1 MALTKRLVDG
11 FTYEGKGRG
20 ADYRYDTKYGSGGV
34 KGFTVRVHPDGRR
47 IGRKTFEVWY
57 RMSPSTS
64 PEWFII
70 GECGT
75 WTLQQARQK
84 ARELLVDIQNGID
97 PKAPT
102 AAKELT
108 VKECAKVFLE
118 DAQTRD
124 VTTWRG
130 MERRFEKHIIPALG
144 RKILLDV
151 SRADI
156 ARLHTSISQE
166 PRKPKVEANRIV
178 QLLKTM
184 FNRAERLG
192 LVPEGHRNPCEG
204 VELHRELSRARYLS
218 DIELKKLDAALRS
231 EPIHVQCLIRL
242 YLLLGVRKQ
251 ELLSLAWDDVHLDS
265 SEGPHIY
272 IGNTKNGRPLTLSL
286 AQTAADLFRAIPTQV
301 MSRWVFPSPRRTG
314 HHLRDFK
321 NYWIRI
327 RDRAGIKDC
336 TVHDL
341 RRTCG
346 SVMAQSGVPLQ
357 HISEVLNQSSP
368 EVTKVYARLSQN
380 NQLEASEKAAEVIDK
395 LFGEL
400 SA

>member
-1 MALTKRLVDG
+1 MALTKKKIDG
-11 FTYEGKGRG
+11 FKYDGRSMDFRPDGPDGVPNFGVRIYPSGTKSFVLGYRKPGSRNQRWTTVGKF
-20 ADYRYDTKYGSGGV
+20 GV
-34 KGFTVRVHPDGRR
+34 FTV
-47 IGRKTFEVWY
+47 
-57 RMSPSTS
+57 
-64 PEWFII
+64 
-70 GECGT
+70 
-75 WTLQQARQK
+75 QQARQK

-118 DAQTRD
+118 DARTRD

-130 MERRFEKHIIPALG
+130 MERRFEKRIIPALG
-144 RKILLDV
+144 RKTLLDV

-156 ARLHTSISQE
+156 ARLHTSISNE

-204 VELHRELSRARYLS
+204 VELHREFSRARYLS

-251 ELLSLAWDDVHLDS
+251 ELLSLAWDDVHLES

-272 IGNTKNGRPLTLSL
+272 IGNTKNGRPLTLFL
-286 AQTAADLFRAIPTQV
+286 AQTAADLFRAIPTQA
-301 MSRWVFPSPRRTG
+301 MSRWVFTSPRRTG
-314 HHLRDFK
+314 HHLGDFK
-321 NYWIRI
+321 NHWIRI

-400 SA
+400 IPQRSELSI

>member
-1 MALTKRLVDG
+1 MALTKKKIDS
-11 FTYEGKGRG
+11 FKW
-20 ADYRYDTKYGSGGV
+20 
-34 KGFTVRVHPDGRR
+34 DGRSR
-47 IGRKTFEVWY
+47 DIRWDGKDGVPFFGVRCNPGGSKTFMVEY
-57 RMSPSTS
+57 RLLGNRKKSLYS
-64 PEWFII
+64 I
-70 GECGT
+70 GGYGK
-75 WTLQQARQK
+75 WTLQQAREE
-84 ARELLVDIQNGID
+84 ARRILVGVDRGID

-102 AAKELT
+102 KAKELT

-130 MERRFEKHIIPALG
+130 MERRFEKRIIPALG

-156 ARLHTSISQE
+156 ARLHTSISNE

-178 QLLKTM
+178 QLLKSM

-192 LVPEGHRNPCEG
+192 LVPEGHRNPCKG
-204 VELHRELSRARYLS
+204 VELHRELSRVRYLS

-272 IGNTKNGRPLTLSL
+272 IGNTKNGRPLTLFL
-286 AQTAADLFRAIPTQV
+286 AQTAADLFRAIPTQA
-301 MSRWVFPSPRRTG
+301 MSRWVFTSPRRTG
-314 HHLRDFK
+314 HHLKDFK

-327 RDRAGIKDC
+327 RDRTEIKDC

-368 EVTKVYARLSQN
+368 EVTKIYARLSQN

-400 SA
+400 CT